1 MLQADARV
9 GNKGYFI
16 WTILKPDTV
25 AMFANALDKAV
36 QGNLAKTE
44 KNIRKNNILSIQL
57 KNGFKTS
64 SLEINYSKIFVL
76 TNKKIKDKLPF
87 IGNFEKILRNQN
99 ISKHYFMVSK

>member
-1 MLQADARV
+1 MFLTMLQADARV

-44 KNIRKNNILSIQL
+44 KNR
-57 KNGFKTS
+57 
-64 SLEINYSKIFVL
+64 
-76 TNKKIKDKLPF
+76 
-87 IGNFEKILRNQN
+87 EKIT
-99 ISKHYFMVSK
+99 F